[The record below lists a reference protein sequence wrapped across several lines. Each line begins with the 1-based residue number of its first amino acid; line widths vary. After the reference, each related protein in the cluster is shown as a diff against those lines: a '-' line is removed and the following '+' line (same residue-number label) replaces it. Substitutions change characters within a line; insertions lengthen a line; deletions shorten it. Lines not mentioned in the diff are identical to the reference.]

1 MLDILGIEELRADH
15 EKEIWDLFIQGLMSN
30 LDYRLSVPVTVVLDD
45 PDKEMVVP
53 GKMIYIQATIEK
65 AMLFEARYFVSL
77 NSVCNNSGFGDQL
90 SMTFCKSLEKYILN
104 CIFKDSARRNYDLEE
119 FVDIHTGGWRV

>member
-1 MLDILGIEELRADH
+1 MLDILEIEELRADH
-15 EKEIWDLFIQGLMSN
+15 EKEIWDLFVKGLLSN

-45 PDKEMVVP
+45 PKEEMATP
-53 GKMIYIQATIEK
+53 GKLLYIQATIEK
-65 AMLFEARYFVSL
+65 SMLFEARYFVSL
-77 NSVCNNSGFGDQL
+77 NAVCNNSGFGDQL

-119 FVDIHTGGWRV
+119 FVDIHTGGWR

>member
-1 MLDILGIEELRADH
+1 MLDILEIEELRADH
-15 EKEIWDLFIQGLMSN
+15 EKEIWDLFVNGLLSN
-30 LDYRLSVPVTVVLDD
+30 LDYRLTVPVTVVLDD
-45 PDKEMVVP
+45 PKEEMATP
-53 GKMIYIQATIEK
+53 GKLLYIQATVEK
-65 AMLFEARYFVSL
+65 SMLFEARYFVSL

-119 FVDIHTGGWRV
+119 FVDIHTGGWRQ

>member
-1 MLDILGIEELRADH
+1 MLDILEIEELRADH
-15 EKEIWDLFIQGLMSN
+15 EKEIWDLFVKGLLSN

-45 PDKEMVVP
+45 PKEEMATP
-53 GKMIYIQATIEK
+53 GKLLYIQATIEK
-65 AMLFEARYFVSL
+65 SMLFEARYFVSL
-77 NSVCNNSGFGDQL
+77 NAVCNNSGFGDQL

>member
-1 MLDILGIEELRADH
+1 MLDILEIEELRADH
-15 EKEIWDLFIQGLMSN
+15 EKEIWDLFVKGLMSN
-30 LDYRLSVPVTVVLDD
+30 LDYRLAVPVTVVLDD
-45 PDKEMVVP
+45 PKEEMATP
-53 GKMIYIQATIEK
+53 GKLLYIQATIEK
-65 AMLFEARYFVSL
+65 SMLFEARYFVSL

-104 CIFKDSARRNYDLEE
+104 CIFKDSARHNYDLEE